1 MPFWVYF
8 PCILIYEICFI
19 FMLITCVEMEIL
31 LFITDIS
38 TGYKKCT
45 HTHTHTHTHNPETKC
60 FLRDLEFCSCTI

>member
-45 HTHTHTHTHNPETKC
+45 HTHTQP
-60 FLRDLEFCSCTI
+60 